1 MTQKVLVNISLNFFQ
16 TLESWN
22 ITDEID
28 RYTEDYEYIMNEIS
42 KKKFSTQELEKLQ
55 KEANLIS
62 KSITEI
68 NLDKLSKEVEEG
80 PSKKRINNH
89 FKNNYKLMLQS
100 ILKNSQIDSYYDDT
114 YEPVLE
120 KSNVIK
126 FQMIFPENY
135 TKNEIKETV
144 MEGLEITYLNMSDT
158 LLKWERKLFTLNSNF
173 APIFEL
179 GYFEFD
185 VEEIKFKF
193 N

>member
-1 MTQKVLVNISLNFFQ
+1 MSQKVLVNISLNFFQ

-22 ITDEID
+22 ISDEID
-28 RYTEDYEYIMNEIS
+28 KYTEDYEYIMNEIS
-42 KKKFSTQELEKLQ
+42 NGNFSSQELEKLQ
-55 KEANLIS
+55 KEANLIN
-62 KSITEI
+62 KSITVI
-68 NLDKLSKEVEEG
+68 NLNKLSKEVEEG

-89 FKNNYKLMLQS
+89 FKNNYKLMLQA

-120 KSNVIK
+120 SNVIK

-144 MEGLEITYLNMSDT
+144 IEGLEITYLNMSDT

-185 VEEIKFKF
+185 IEEIKFKF

>member
-1 MTQKVLVNISLNFFQ
+1 MSQKVLVNISLNFFQ

-22 ITDEID
+22 ISDEID
-28 RYTEDYEYIMNEIS
+28 KYTEDYEYIMNEIS
-42 KKKFSTQELEKLQ
+42 NGKFSTKELEKLQ

-68 NLDKLSKEVEEG
+68 NLNKLSKEVEEG

-89 FKNNYKLMLQS
+89 FKNNYKLMLQA

-120 KSNVIK
+120 SNVIK

-144 MEGLEITYLNMSDT
+144 IEGLEITYLNMSDT
-158 LLKWERKLFTLNSNF
+158 LLKWERKLFILNSNF

-185 VEEIKFKF
+185 IEEIKFKF

>member
-1 MTQKVLVNISLNFFQ
+1 MSQKVLVNISLKFFQ

-22 ITDEID
+22 ISDEID
-28 RYTEDYEYIMNEIS
+28 KYTEDYEYIMNEIS
-42 KKKFSTQELEKLQ
+42 NGNFSSQELEKLQ
-55 KEANLIS
+55 KEANLIN

-68 NLDKLSKEVEEG
+68 NLYKLSKEVEEG

-89 FKNNYKLMLQS
+89 FKNNYKLMLQA

-120 KSNVIK
+120 SNVIK

-144 MEGLEITYLNMSDT
+144 IEGLEITYLNMSDT
-158 LLKWERKLFTLNSNF
+158 LLKWQRKLFTLNSNF

-185 VEEIKFKF
+185 VEKIKFKF